1 MSKQI
6 TGGRMRYKN
15 MRALLKVKFQNVGTF
30 KIVVIKRVKEIEQVL
45 SWVSGIIIQ
54 YAVY

>member
-15 MRALLKVKFQNVGTF
+15 MRALHKVKFQNVGTF